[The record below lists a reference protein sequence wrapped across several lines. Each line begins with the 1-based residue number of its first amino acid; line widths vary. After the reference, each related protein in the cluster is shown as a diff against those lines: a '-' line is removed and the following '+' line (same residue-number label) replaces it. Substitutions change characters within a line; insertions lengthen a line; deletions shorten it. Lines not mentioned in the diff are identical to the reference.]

1 MITLSFDLFTRLPL
15 FFLIGKSN
23 NTFFFWFYDIGLKR
37 VVYQRDINNIA
48 CIYAPLYAL
57 QRIKDQQMIMEVSIF
72 VYVSNL
78 VILFLLLQECCKEGL
93 QRASTKPTA
102 RRGSRKCACI

>member
-1 MITLSFDLFTRLPL
+1 MQYIKGIL
-15 FFLIGKSN
+15 
-23 NTFFFWFYDIGLKR
+23 
-37 VVYQRDINNIA
+37 IA

-57 QRIKDQQMIMEVSIF
+57 ERIKDQQMVMEVSIF

-102 RRGSRKCACI
+102 SERIKKMCLPLILTPGKTHCYNSF